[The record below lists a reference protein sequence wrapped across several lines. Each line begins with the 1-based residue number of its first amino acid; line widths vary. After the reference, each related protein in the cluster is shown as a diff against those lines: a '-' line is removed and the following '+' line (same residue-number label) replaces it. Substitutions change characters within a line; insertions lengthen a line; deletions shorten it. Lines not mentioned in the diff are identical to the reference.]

1 MHVRYLCQT
10 YESDFS
16 RFSLIKQKRPF
27 DAKIVGIDQNS
38 NGLPMSTLNFTK
50 VFSYR
55 EHVARSSTW
64 GHHFLFLNLILSS
77 IIGFVYLYAAPA
89 SSSFLSFGYLLCSWL
104 GQMCF
109 LSCVVYLLVLFPLT
123 FIGNFRI
130 YRVLAVIAAVLFDA
144 FLLFDVK
151 LYLAAKVHLSIP
163 VLHLMFEDLDFST
176 GLNYN
181 FMLIA
186 VPITIGLQL
195 IAAKLSTREL
205 YKTRHN
211 YFPLVFCSV
220 AFAAFLASHG
230 LSAWA
235 DASGY
240 RGITA
245 MRNVYPAHYPLTARS
260 FLANHGLNIDNSMGK
275 DDDSSIHYPLAAVE
289 TDESTASYAQIVTV
303 FINGLSYSDLNIEDT
318 PGLIALKQSY
328 QSFENH
334 YLPYSERND
343 NYFASTFGLP
353 LQYAAAVKANHVY
366 PVVREELFR
375 NEYSIR
381 LIESKD
387 GQEPVLS
394 IPHGLKSFNYTE
406 AKTDLDVFEKARA
419 NIQGLSDDRRIA
431 LTLSLNSLCKKLS
444 ERERRSA
451 LKHIDSALSQY
462 IEDLSDSGAL
472 NQTLLIITSSE
483 GSPLLQ
489 DEKSIFPRQRQHVP
503 MIIIWPNGQR
513 RAVSEDAITSHF
525 DIAATIGREI
535 LGISSDS
542 STYSLGKDM
551 AVPVKRSYI
560 TTTSD
565 DSLVL
570 IGDRSVTIY
579 KSNGDAYTENGGNK
593 TAVNPDLEH
602 LIGATRELNRFK

>member
-1 MHVRYLCQT
+1 
-10 YESDFS
+10 
-16 RFSLIKQKRPF
+16 
-27 DAKIVGIDQNS
+27 
-38 NGLPMSTLNFTK
+38 MSTLNFTK

-109 LSCVVYLLVLFPLT
+109 LSCVVYLLILFPLT

-130 YRVLAVIAAVLFDA
+130 YRVLAVIVTVLFDA

-186 VPITIGLQL
+186 VPIVILLQL

-211 YFPLVFCSV
+211 YFPLVFCSIAV
-220 AFAAFLASHG
+220 IAFLTSHG

-260 FLANHGLNIDNSMGK
+260 FLANHGLNIENNIDK
-275 DDDSSIHYPLAAVE
+275 DGDSSIHYPLSAIE
-289 TDESTASYAQIVTV
+289 TDESTASYAQIVTI
-303 FINGLSYSDLNIEDT
+303 FINGLSYSDLNAEDT
-318 PGLIALKQSY
+318 PNLIALKQSY

-353 LQYAAAVKANHVY
+353 LQYAEAVKASHVY

-381 LIESKD
+381 MIESKA
-387 GQEPVLS
+387 GQEPVLA

-406 AKTDLDVFEKARA
+406 VNSDLEAFDKAKA
-419 NIQGLSDDRRIA
+419 NIQNYNEERRIA
-431 LTLSLNSLCKKLS
+431 LTLSLNSLCKNTS
-444 ERERRSA
+444 EREHRLA
-451 LKHIDSALSQY
+451 LKRIDSALSQY
-462 IEDLSDSGAL
+462 IDDLNNADLL
-472 NQTLLIITSSE
+472 NKSLVIITSSE
-483 GSPLLQ
+483 GSPLLK
-489 DEKSIFPRQRQHVP
+489 DENSIYPRQRQHVP
-503 MIIIWPNGQR
+503 MIIIWPNGQH

-525 DIAATIGREI
+525 DISPTIGREI
-535 LGISSDS
+535 LGIVSDS

-551 AVPVKRSYI
+551 AVPAKRSYI

-579 KSNGDAYTENGGNK
+579 KSNGDAFTENGGNK
-593 TAVNPDLEH
+593 TAINPDLEH